1 MNNKVNFLIFIPAR
15 AGSKGI
21 KNKNMKMLGNLP
33 LIGHT
38 LEFSKKLSI
47 ADDIFISTDSD
58 EVIEYC
64 RNFDYK
70 IDYIRPKDLAQDTS
84 NMVETLIDG
93 IDWYEENNNKV
104 VENIILLQP
113 TSPIRSLELINKAI
127 NQYLEMDCKS
137 MISVSRMK
145 ESIFNCIEFQDNEKI
160 KWKYIDPPLKKNHQR
175 QELKDKTAHIDGN
188 FYIFSNQFLRKN
200 NSVISQEE
208 TVPYLI
214 DSKYSIDIDEEEDFI
229 IANLIL
235 QSLTN
240 ES

>member
-1 MNNKVNFLIFIPAR
+1 MKIFVTGV
-15 AGSKGI
+15 AGY
-21 KNKNMKMLGNLP
+21 
-33 LIGHT
+33 IGASFT
-38 LEFSKKLSI
+38 YNALSAGHSI
-47 ADDIFISTDSD
+47 I
-58 EVIEYC
+58 
-64 RNFDYK
+64 
-70 IDYIRPKDLAQDTS
+70 
-84 NMVETLIDG
+84 G
-93 IDWYEENNNKV
+93 IDNFSNSSDRNLK
-104 VENIILLQP
+104 
-113 TSPIRSLELINKAI
+113 LINKAI
-127 NQYLEMDCKS
+127 NQYLEMECNS

>member
-21 KNKNMKMLGNLP
+21 KNKNMQMLGNLP

-64 RNFDYK
+64 RNLDYK
-70 IDYIRPKDLAQDTS
+70 IDYKRPKHLAQDTS
-84 NMVETLIDG
+84 NMVDTLIDG

-113 TSPIRSLELINKAI
+113 TSPIRNLKLINKAI
-127 NQYLEMDCKS
+127 NN
-137 MISVSRMK
+137 I
-145 ESIFNCIEFQDNEKI
+145 
-160 KWKYIDPPLKKNHQR
+160 
-175 QELKDKTAHIDGN
+175 
-188 FYIFSNQFLRKN
+188 
-200 NSVISQEE
+200 
-208 TVPYLI
+208 
-214 DSKYSIDIDEEEDFI
+214 
-229 IANLIL
+229 
-235 QSLTN
+235 
-240 ES
+240 